1 VAKVQLSQFFRR
13 GVLRPLDDCAA
24 RQLAALRID
33 SAIRVEWL
41 QVFSDDEFGSIWE
54 SGVLQRIN
62 QACGIEISDYEETEL
77 PANRIEDA
85 LRAIRCDAG
94 YGGSVSTFFQKLDAL
109 LCEALAA
116 KRNVYF
122 VF

>member
-1 VAKVQLSQFFRR
+1 
-13 GVLRPLDDCAA
+13 
-24 RQLAALRID
+24 
-33 SAIRVEWL
+33 VEWL